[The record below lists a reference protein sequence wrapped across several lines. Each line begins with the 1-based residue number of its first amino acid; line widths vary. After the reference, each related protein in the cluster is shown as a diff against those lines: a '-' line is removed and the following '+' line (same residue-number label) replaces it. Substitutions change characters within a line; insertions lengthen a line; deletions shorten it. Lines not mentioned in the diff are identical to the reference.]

1 MNLVLLLLG
10 KIINFQLGFRLFNG
24 RSVVNLYVQGI
35 QPINYFK
42 TTYIKS
48 KKQNNKNVTKMKS
61 ILPKNS
67 KTQIKAT
74 VCKMLKKILVT

>member
-35 QPINYFK
+35 QAINYFK
-42 TTYIKS
+42 TTYIES

-61 ILPKNS
+61 IFPKTHKPKS
-67 KTQIKAT
+67 WLQ
-74 VCKMLKKILVT
+74 KKFL